1 MHINTTEFFEPRLRD
16 MTLHGLQ
23 CPVLLAYWEED
34 VKRTAVTLLHAYQ
47 DVSVIRMA
55 SLHTASTRVLAY
67 AHLGAW
73 IRFAIA
79 ERAKLSGS
87 QNGRKARGR

>member
-34 VKRTAVTLLHAYQ
+34 VKRTAVTLLYAYQ
-47 DVSVIRMA
+47 DVGVVRID
-55 SLHTASTRVLAY
+55 SLLQQEADMLNSGCSMTEVPLPKMWHMSGL
-67 AHLGAW
+67 LGTD
-73 IRFAIA
+73 ICFR
-79 ERAKLSGS
+79 L
-87 QNGRKARGR
+87 